1 MKRSAKKFLT
11 LLLSAIMAFSGILPA
26 FAATVES
33 TDDVIVY
40 IKGYGCTIYKDN
52 IPTEENIIFPKPIDI
67 GEILSNSLS
76 PILSELAQGL
86 ITNDYDEYCDEIY
99 NAVEPL
105 FKDCLLDSN
114 GEASDGSGWG
124 GDALTDEFIV
134 SDVNT
139 PENSIIFPYDWRLSP
154 QHNAEILEK
163 FIDRVCREKGVNQ
176 VDLMGRCLGMSVV
189 NAYLENGKNLNKV
202 DDVVMY
208 IPGTMGMYVL
218 GALFSG
224 NIDLDSDNINTFLD
238 YYLTNNVVI
247 EDPGMNSFVIAY
259 VNFLNQARA
268 LGIASEF
275 LEKALKNIIDDLF
288 PRIIRATYGTFP
300 AFWSMIPDKYFESAI
315 NFTFNTPA
323 LKKEFAGLIAKA
335 RDFHDNVQLTCY
347 DTMTR
352 LRDGGM
358 RFMIVSKYDTPVVP
372 LGPEAD
378 YNGDFYAET
387 ELSSFGATCALYG
400 ETLSEEHI
408 NSLNPIE
415 RSFVSPDN
423 KIDASTCLFPE
434 TTWFIK
440 YCLHDHWPEPQDA
453 MAMQFLRDKNM
464 TVFTYDEYPQ
474 YLKLTDFVAGG
485 DKTSGVMSPVEGPDP
500 VEDEDEGFVSG
511 YISFLKKMFSSIRTY
526 FANLIKRFFP
536 NFGR

>member
-1 MKRSAKKFLT
+1 MNRKNKRILSLILT
-11 LLLSAIMAFSGILPA
+11 VILAFTSILPA
-26 FAATVES
+26 FAARVES
-33 TDDVIVY
+33 TDDVIIY

-52 IPTEENIIFPKPIDI
+52 IPAEENIIFPKPIDI
-67 GEILSNSLS
+67 GGILSNSLS
-76 PILSELAQGL
+76 PILSELAQGI
-86 ITNDYDEYCDEIY
+86 ITDNYDDYCDEIY

-105 FKDCLLDSN
+105 FKDCLLDAN

-124 GDALTDEFIV
+124 GDALTADFIV
-134 SDVNT
+134 SEVNT
-139 PENSIIFPYDWRLSP
+139 PENSILFPYDWRLSP
-154 QHNAEILEK
+154 QHNAKILEK
-163 FIDRVCREKGVNQ
+163 FIDRVCREKGVSQ

-189 NAYLENGKNLNKV
+189 NAYLEEAENIHKV

-268 LGIASEF
+268 LGIAADF
-275 LEKALKNIIDDLF
+275 LEKALYNIIDDIF

-300 AFWSMIPDKYFESAI
+300 AFWSMIPHKYFEEAI
-315 NFTFNTPA
+315 DFTFNTPQ
-323 LKKEFAGLIAKA
+323 LKKEFAGLISKA
-335 RDFHDNVQLTCY
+335 RDYHDNVQLTCY
-347 DTMTR
+347 DTMTK
-352 LRDGGM
+352 LRNDGM

-400 ETLSEEHI
+400 ETLSENHI

-415 RSFVSPDN
+415 KRFLSPDL

-464 TVFTYDEYPQ
+464 TVFTYEEYPQ

-500 VEDEDEGFVSG
+500 VEKDEGFVSG
-511 YISFLKKMFSSIRTY
+511 YISFLKRIYSSIREY
-526 FANLIKRFFP
+526 FQNLIKRFFP
-536 NFGR
+536 NFGK

>member
-1 MKRSAKKFLT
+1 MKKQIKRFSALLLT
-11 LLLSAIMAFSGILPA
+11 LIMTFSLVIPA
-26 FAATVES
+26 FAARVES
-33 TDDVIVY
+33 TDDVLIY

-52 IPTEENIIFPKPIDI
+52 IPAEENIIFPKPIDI
-67 GEILSNSLS
+67 SGILSRSLT

-86 ITNDYDEYCDEIY
+86 ITDNYDDYCDEIY
-99 NAVEPL
+99 AAVEPI

-114 GEASDGSGWG
+114 GEASDGSGYG
-124 GDALTDEFIV
+124 GNALTDDFIV
-134 SDVNT
+134 SEVNT
-139 PENSIIFPYDWRLSP
+139 PENSILFPYDWRLSP
-154 QHNAEILEK
+154 QYNAKILEE
-163 FIDRVCREKGVNQ
+163 FIDRVCREKGVSQ
-176 VDLMGRCLGMSVV
+176 VDIMGRCLGMSVV
-189 NAYLENGKNLNKV
+189 NAYLETGENLSKV
-202 DDVVMY
+202 DDIVMY

-268 LGIASEF
+268 LGVASDF
-275 LEKALKNIIDDLF
+275 LEKALYNIIDDIF

-300 AFWSMIPDKYFESAI
+300 AFWSMIPAKYFEAAI
-315 NFTFNTPA
+315 DFTFNTPE

-335 RDFHDNVQLTCY
+335 RDFHRNVQLTCY
-347 DTMTR
+347 DTMTE
-352 LRDGGM
+352 LRNDGM

-387 ELSSFGATCALYG
+387 ELSSFGATCAPYG
-400 ETLSEEHI
+400 ETLSEKHI
-408 NSLNPIE
+408 SSLNAIE
-415 RSFVSPDN
+415 KRFLSPDL

-500 VEDEDEGFVSG
+500 VEDDEGFVSG
-511 YISFLKKMFSSIRTY
+511 YISFLRRMFSSIREY
-526 FANLIKRFFP
+526 FTNLIRRFFP

>member
-1 MKRSAKKFLT
+1 MKLKSKK
-11 LLLSAIMAFSGILPA
+11 LLSLVLASVMAFSLALPA
-26 FAATVES
+26 MAARVES
-33 TDDVIVY
+33 TDDVLIY

-52 IPTEENIIFPKPIDI
+52 IPTEENVIFPKPIDI
-67 GEILSNSLS
+67 GGILSKSLT

-86 ITNDYDEYCDEIY
+86 ITDNYDEYCDEIY

-114 GEASDGSGWG
+114 GEASDGSGYG
-124 GDALTDEFIV
+124 GNALTDDLIV

-154 QHNAEILEK
+154 LHNAKILEK
-163 FIDRVCREKGVNQ
+163 FIDRVCEEKGVTQ
-176 VDLMGRCLGMSVV
+176 VDIMGRCLGVSLI
-189 NAYLENGKNLNKV
+189 NAYLEEGSNLHKV
-202 DDVVMY
+202 DDIVMY

-224 NIDLDSDNINTFLD
+224 NINLDSDSINTFLD

-259 VNFLNQARA
+259 VNFLNRARA
-268 LGIASEF
+268 LGIATTF
-275 LEKALKNIIDDLF
+275 LEKALYHIIDDLF

-300 AFWSMIPDKYFESAI
+300 AFWSMIPDKYFEDAI

-323 LKKEFAGLIAKA
+323 LKAEFAGLIEKA
-335 RDFHDNVQLTCY
+335 RDFHDNVQLKAY
-347 DTMTR
+347 DTMKALNR
-352 LRDGGM
+352 SGM
-358 RFMIVSKYDTPVVP
+358 RFMVVSKYDTPMVP

-387 ELSSFGATCALYG
+387 ELSSFGATTALYG
-400 ETLSEEHI
+400 ETLLQSHIDSMSEADKRF
-408 NSLNPIE
+408 L
-415 RSFVSPDN
+415 SPDN
-423 KIDASTCLFPE
+423 KIDASTCLFPA

-453 MAMQFLRDKNM
+453 MAMQFLRDKTM
-464 TVFTYDEYPQ
+464 TVFSYSEYPQ
-474 YLKLTDFVAGG
+474 FLKLTDFTAGG
-485 DKTSGVMSPVEGPDP
+485 DKTSGVMSPVEGPDI
-500 VEDEDEGFVSG
+500 EDNEDDQTGFTAFIKRIFARI
-511 YISFLKKMFSSIRTY
+511 ISFYRGILSK
-526 FANLIKRFFP
+526 LFP
-536 NFGR
+536 NRT

>member
-1 MKRSAKKFLT
+1 MKSKGKKFLS
-11 LLLSAIMAFSGILPA
+11 LVLVLVMAFSVALPA
-26 FAATVES
+26 MAARVEI
-33 TDDVIVY
+33 TDDVVIY

-52 IPTEENIIFPKPIDI
+52 IPTEENIIFPKPIDVGAI
-67 GEILSNSLS
+67 ISNSLS
-76 PILSELAQGL
+76 PILSELAQGI

-99 NAVEPL
+99 KAVEPL

-124 GDALTDEFIV
+124 GDALTSDFIV

-154 QHNAEILEK
+154 QYNAKILEK
-163 FIDRVCREKGVNQ
+163 FIDRVCREKGVSQ
-176 VDLMGRCLGMSVV
+176 VDLMGRCLGISVV
-189 NAYLENGKNLNKV
+189 NAYLEVGENIDKV

-268 LGIASEF
+268 LGVATDF
-275 LEKALKNIIDDLF
+275 LEKALYNIIDDIF

-300 AFWSMIPDKYFESAI
+300 AFWSMIPDKYFEEAI
-315 NFTFNTPA
+315 DFTFNTPE
-323 LKKEFAGLIAKA
+323 LKAEFAGLISKA
-335 RDFHDNVQLTCY
+335 RDYHNNVQLKCY
-347 DTMTR
+347 DTMKK
-352 LRDGGM
+352 LQSDGM
-358 RFMIVSKYDTPVVP
+358 RFMVVSKYDTPVVP

-400 ETLSEEHI
+400 ETLSDSHI
-408 NSLNPIE
+408 ASMSEMDKRFL
-415 RSFVSPDN
+415 SPDK

-464 TVFTYDEYPQ
+464 TVFTYSEYPQ
-474 YLKLTDFVAGG
+474 FLKLTDFVAGG
-485 DKTSGVMSPVEGPDP
+485 DKTSGVMSPVEGPDATD
-500 VEDEDEGFVSG
+500 DEDDFGGGYLGFIRKMFAS
-511 YISFLKKMFSSIRTY
+511 IRNFFTELLKK
-526 FANLIKRFFP
+526 FFP
-536 NFGR
+536 TFG